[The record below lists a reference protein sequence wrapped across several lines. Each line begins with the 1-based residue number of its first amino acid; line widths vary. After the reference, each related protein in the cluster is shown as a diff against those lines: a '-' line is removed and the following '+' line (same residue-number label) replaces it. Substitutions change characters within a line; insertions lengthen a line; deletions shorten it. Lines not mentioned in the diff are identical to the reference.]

1 MTSEQLKE
9 HLEASPFRPFKM
21 ITADGHGIRVP
32 HGDYVSVGPRGR
44 TVIVWTNN
52 EGFSVV
58 DVMLVTRLEFARP
71 KASKARRNGTGRAAG
86 S

>member
-1 MTSEQLKE
+1 MTTGQLKE
-9 HLEASPFRPFKM
+9 HLEASPFRPFKT
-21 ITADGHGIRVP
+21 ITAGGHGIRVP
-32 HGDYVSVGPRGR
+32 HGDYVSVGPRDG

-58 DVMLVTRLEFARP
+58 DVMLVTHLEFAQP
-71 KASKARRNGTGRAAG
+71 KASKARRDGTGRAAG